1 MKLKILAISA
11 VTILMLTATAGEREV
26 NDERLSEE
34 RNKGTVA
41 DVEEDGRPDAG
52 FAESDVPAD
61 GGNVHDNVSA
71 GTDADRLG
79 RIIPIPVREEINND
93 GSSNGG
99 NEDAGEA
106 ARSGE
111 TGSVQDGT
119 SGGDGTS
126 GHTDPAD
133 DGLGAGTDLQSGQ
146 LSDTGAGAETE
157 PASGDPQEPLIT
169 PEGTDGDYETELGDN
184 GGYSDGTEEA
194 EYEYRD
200 TVSEAEV
207 NEPEMEY
214 LGDFTVTGYCS
225 CYDCCKQWSGSPC
238 ADGNWPVEGY
248 TCAMG
253 GVDFGTVLYIDGVGY
268 RTVHDRGTEYG
279 WVDLYFES
287 HQSALDWGQQ
297 VRSVWVVR

>member
-26 NDERLSEE
+26 NNERLSEGSNQE
-34 RNKGTVA
+34 YVGGTGGL
-41 DVEEDGRPDAG
+41 DGNA
-52 FAESDVPAD
+52 
-61 GGNVHDNVSA
+61 GGNAGQAVSTNAGDVHSEIQTGIVA
-71 GTDADRLG
+71 EKYR
-79 RIIPIPVREEINND
+79 RPIIPISVREEINND
-93 GSSNGG
+93 RGTEGTIQDNS
-99 NEDAGEA
+99 EA
-106 ARSGE
+106 VWAGE
-111 TGSVQDGT
+111 TGGT
-119 SGGDGTS
+119 AEVDAGDGISATS
-126 GHTDPAD
+126 GHTDSA
-133 DGLGAGTDLQSGQ
+133 AGTGADLQSGQ

-157 PASGDPQEPLIT
+157 PASGEPEEPLIT

-184 GGYSDGTEEA
+184 GGYSGGNEGDQYEPVADSETDEGA
-194 EYEYRD
+194 EW
-200 TVSEAEV
+200 
-207 NEPEMEY
+207 EY

-253 GVDFGTVLYIDGVGY
+253 GVEFGTVLYIDGVGY
-268 RTVHDRGTEYG
+268 RTVHDRGTDYG

-297 VRSVWVVR
+297 VRSVWIVR